1 MHAQLQ
7 SERGV
12 LAPSPGVH
20 YAAAAVVAEAVAH
33 ERGARRDPAIL
44 GAPIAAARAL
54 AGMAWCA
61 GYVAAQAG
69 PPPRRRAKEDP
80 P

>member
-1 MHAQLQ
+1 VHAQVQ

-12 LAPSPGVH
+12 LAPSPAAQ
-20 YAAAAVVAEAVAH
+20 YDAAAVVAEAVAH
-33 ERGARRDPAIL
+33 ERGARRDPVIL
-44 GAPIAAARAL
+44 SAPIAASRAL
-54 AGMAWCA
+54 AGVAWYA

>member
-1 MHAQLQ
+1 VHAQVQ
-7 SERGV
+7 SERGE
-12 LAPSPGVH
+12 LAPSSAAQH
-20 YAAAAVVAEAVAH
+20 DAAAVVAEAVAH
-33 ERGARRDPAIL
+33 ERGARHDPVIL
-44 GAPIAAARAL
+44 GPPIAAARAL
-54 AGMAWCA
+54 AGMAWYA